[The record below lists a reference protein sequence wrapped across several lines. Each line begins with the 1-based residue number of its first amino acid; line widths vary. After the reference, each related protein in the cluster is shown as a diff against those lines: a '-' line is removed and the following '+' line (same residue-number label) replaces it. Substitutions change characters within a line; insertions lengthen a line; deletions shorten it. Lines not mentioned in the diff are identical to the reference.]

1 MRAGAAWFILSPW
14 ATDIPTVASVVN
26 QGYVAIN
33 SPTQN
38 CVLFPAVGVNAAGKG
53 VIAFSIAGE
62 DLYPSAGYATLD
74 AANGIG
80 LIVISFNGVAP
91 DDGFSP

>member
-1 MRAGAAWFILSPW
+1 
-14 ATDIPTVASVVN
+14 VV
-26 QGYVAIN
+26 
-33 SPTQN
+33 
-38 CVLFPAVGVNAAGKG
+38 
-53 VIAFSIAGE
+53 AFSIAGE